1 MAVAGAKVRANDLVI
16 GDDVLRAALGYLLA
30 MVEHDNVPSDGHDR
44 AHHMLYDHDRQA
56 ALRQF
61 SD

>member
-1 MAVAGAKVRANDLVI
+1 VTVAGAKVRANDLLI
-16 GDDVLRAALGYLLA
+16 GDDVLRTAFGYLLA
-30 MVEHDNVPSDGHDR
+30 VVEHDNVSSDSHDR

-56 ALRQF
+56 TIRQF

>member
-1 MAVAGAKVRANDLVI
+1 MTVAGAEVRANDFLI

-30 MVEHDNVPSDGHDR
+30 MVEHDNMSSDSHDR